1 MLDITNLGTNASLNA
16 KINEVKGEIPSI
28 TNLATTIAL
37 TVVVNK
43 IPIVSNLVKKTEYN
57 TKINEI
63 EKKVADHNHDK
74 CITTPEFNKFT
85 GEIFT
90 LRLKWANLASKSD
103 IANMI
108 NKIFW

>member
-28 TNLATTIAL
+28 TYLATTIAL
-37 TVVVNK
+37 
-43 IPIVSNLVKKTEYN
+43 TEYN
-57 TKINEI
+57 TKINET

-103 IANMI
+103 IANLI